1 MAPQLLFNAQ
11 MFKIRRFEDMGIVTF
26 ALSGRIEEEQL
37 PELQRLLE
45 VESEAETTGIVL
57 DLVDVRLVDRQ
68 AIKFLATCEAQ
79 GILLRN
85 CPSYVREWIETG
97 KGYEQ

>member
-1 MAPQLLFNAQ
+1 M
-11 MFKIRRFEDMGIVTF
+11 TF
-26 ALSGRIEEEQL
+26 ALSGRIEEEHL
-37 PELQRLLE
+37 PGLQGLF
-45 VESEAETTGIVL
+45 EAESAANSTTIAL

-79 GILLRN
+79 GILLKN

-97 KGYEQ
+97 RGMSHESKH